1 MTKSQQISA
10 LLTATFTFLVIL
22 LLCLCY
28 LRWPGSREWP
38 PEPQPYIEMAA
49 VEEFIEPVDLT
60 PPPVTDPGQQDA
72 PAQTETDLDNDAK
85 VAPETGVM
93 REARGQQAPVTQP
106 VTSQR
111 PSKAKVQPKPKQPVT
126 GANVDNEKK
135 ERQDTDQ
142 RTNNLANNKFA
153 QSKAKNNAN
162 NKTDDKGRAGRR
174 HGRTDSAGPAK
185 SRTSTSGIRM
195 GGGFAWPALKPNIVT
210 DRLGYVTV
218 EFTINP
224 DGSATAAKAIRA
236 GNTANDKKLMRQ
248 CEDYVNSLHF
258 PHKGAEKPTQPITG
272 NRLTI
277 KFDNPTQ

>member
-10 LLTATFTFLVIL
+10 LLTAIFTFLVIL

-28 LRWPGSREWP
+28 LRWPGGQEWP
-38 PEPQPYIEMAA
+38 PQPQPYIEMAA

-60 PPPVTDPGQQDA
+60 PPPATDPGQQDA

-85 VAPETGVM
+85 V
-93 REARGQQAPVTQP
+93 
-106 VTSQR
+106 
-111 PSKAKVQPKPKQPVT
+111 QPKPKQPVT

-135 ERQDTDQ
+135 EQQATDQ

-153 QSKAKNNAN
+153 QSQAKNNAN

-185 SRTSTSGIRM
+185 SRTSTRGNHI

-210 DRLGYVTV
+210 YRLGSVTV

-224 DGSATAAKAIRA
+224 DGSATAAKVIRA
-236 GNTANDKKLMRQ
+236 TNTTDESSLKRQ
-248 CEDYVNSLHF
+248 CENYVNSLRFKHI
-258 PHKGAEKPTQPITG
+258 GAEKPTQPVTG
-272 NRLTI
+272 NRLVI

>member
-10 LLTATFTFLVIL
+10 LLTAIFTFLVIL

-60 PPPVTDPGQQDA
+60 PSPITDPGQQDA

-85 VAPETGVM
+85 VAPETGVI
-93 REARGQQAPVTQP
+93 REARGQLAPVTQP

-111 PSKAKVQPKPKQPVT
+111 PSEAKVQPKPKQPVT

-135 ERQDTDQ
+135 EQQDTDQ
-142 RTNNLANNKFA
+142 RTNNLANNIFA
-153 QSKAKNNAN
+153 QSQAKNNAN
-162 NKTDDKGRAGRR
+162 NKTDDKERAGRR
-174 HGRTDSAGPAK
+174 HGRKDSAGPAK
-185 SRTSTSGIRM
+185 SRTSTRGNHI

-210 DRLGYVTV
+210 DRLGSVTV
-218 EFTINP
+218 VFTINP
-224 DGSATAAKAIRA
+224 DGSVASAKAISA
-236 GNTANDKKLMRQ
+236 TNTANDTQLKRQ
-248 CEDYVNSLHF
+248 CENYVKSLRF
-258 PHKGAEKPTQPITG
+258 PHKGAEKPSEPVTG
-272 NRLTI
+272 NRLTFN
-277 KFDNPTQ
+277 FDN

>member
-10 LLTATFTFLVIL
+10 LLTAIFTFLVIL

-60 PPPVTDPGQQDA
+60 PSPITDPGQQDA

-93 REARGQQAPVTQP
+93 REARGQLAPVTQP

-111 PSKAKVQPKPKQPVT
+111 PSEAKVQPKPKQPVT

-135 ERQDTDQ
+135 EQQATDQ
-142 RTNNLANNKFA
+142 RTNNLANNIFA
-153 QSKAKNNAN
+153 QSQAKNNAN
-162 NKTDDKGRAGRR
+162 NKTDDNGRAGRR
-174 HGRTDSAGPAK
+174 HGRTSP
-185 SRTSTSGIRM
+185 SGNHI
-195 GGGFAWPALKPNIVT
+195 GGGFEWPALKPNIVT
-210 DRLGYVTV
+210 DRLGSVTV
-218 EFTINP
+218 VFTINP
-224 DGSATAAKAIRA
+224 DGSVASAKAISA
-236 GNTANDKKLMRQ
+236 TNTANDTQLKRQ
-248 CEDYVNSLHF
+248 CENYVKSLRF
-258 PHKGAEKPTQPITG
+258 PHKGAEKPSEPVTG
-272 NRLTI
+272 NRLTFN
-277 KFDNPTQ
+277 FDN

>member
-10 LLTATFTFLVIL
+10 LLTAIFTFLVIL

-28 LRWPGSREWP
+28 LRWPGGQEWP
-38 PEPQPYIEMAA
+38 PQPQPYIEMAA

-60 PPPVTDPGQQDA
+60 PPPATDPGQQDA
-72 PAQTETDLDNDAK
+72 PAQTETNLDNDAK

-111 PSKAKVQPKPKQPVT
+111 PSEAKVQPKPKQPVT

-135 ERQDTDQ
+135 EQQATDQ
-142 RTNNLANNKFA
+142 RTNNLANNKFT
-153 QSKAKNNAN
+153 QSQAKNNAN
-162 NKTDDKGRAGRR
+162 NKTDDNGRAGRR

-185 SRTSTSGIRM
+185 SRTSTSGNRI

>member
-28 LRWPGSREWP
+28 LRWPGGQEWP
-38 PEPQPYIEMAA
+38 PQPQPYIEMAA

-60 PPPVTDPGQQDA
+60 PPPATDPGQQDA

-93 REARGQQAPVTQP
+93 RDARGQQATVTQP

-111 PSKAKVQPKPKQPVT
+111 PSEAKVQPKPKQPVT

-135 ERQDTDQ
+135 EQQATDQ

-153 QSKAKNNAN
+153 QSQAKNNAN

-185 SRTSTSGIRM
+185 SRTSTSGNRI

-210 DRLGYVTV
+210 DRLGSVTV

-224 DGSATAAKAIRA
+224 DGSATAAKVIRA
-236 GNTANDKKLMRQ
+236 TNTTDESSLKRQ
-248 CEDYVNSLHF
+248 CENYVNSLRF
-258 PHKGAEKPTQPITG
+258 KHKGAEKPTQPVTG
-272 NRLTI
+272 NRLVI

>member
-10 LLTATFTFLVIL
+10 LLTAIFTFLVIL

-28 LRWPGSREWP
+28 LRWPGGQEWP
-38 PEPQPYIEMAA
+38 PQPQPYIEMAA

-60 PPPVTDPGQQDA
+60 PPPATDPGQQDA

-93 REARGQQAPVTQP
+93 RDARGQQATVTQP

-111 PSKAKVQPKPKQPVT
+111 PSEAKVQPKPKQPVT

-135 ERQDTDQ
+135 EQQATDQ

-153 QSKAKNNAN
+153 QSQAKNNAN

-185 SRTSTSGIRM
+185 SRTSTSGNRI

-210 DRLGYVTV
+210 DRLGSVTV

-224 DGSATAAKAIRA
+224 DGSATAAKVIRA
-236 GNTANDKKLMRQ
+236 TNTTDESSLKRQ
-248 CEDYVNSLHF
+248 CENYVNSLRF
-258 PHKGAEKPTQPITG
+258 KHKGAEKPTQPVTG
-272 NRLTI
+272 NRLVI

>member
-10 LLTATFTFLVIL
+10 LLTAIFTFLVIL

-38 PEPQPYIEMAA
+38 PKPQPYIEMAA

-60 PPPVTDPGQQDA
+60 LPPVTDPGQQDA

-111 PSKAKVQPKPKQPVT
+111 PSEARVQPKPKQPVT

-135 ERQDTDQ
+135 EQQVTDQ

-153 QSKAKNNAN
+153 QSQAKNNAN

-185 SRTSTSGIRM
+185 SRTSTSGNRI

-210 DRLGYVTV
+210 DRLGSVTV
-218 EFTINP
+218 VFTINP
-224 DGSATAAKAIRA
+224 DGSVASAKAVSA
-236 GNTANDKKLMRQ
+236 TNTANDTQLKRQ
-248 CEDYVNSLHF
+248 CENYVESLRF
-258 PHKGAEKPTQPITG
+258 PHKGAEKPSEPVTG
-272 NRLTI
+272 NRLTFN
-277 KFDNPTQ
+277 FDN

>member
-10 LLTATFTFLVIL
+10 LLTAIFTFLVIL

-28 LRWPGSREWP
+28 LRWPGGQEWP
-38 PEPQPYIEMAA
+38 PQPQPYIEMAA

-60 PPPVTDPGQQDA
+60 PSPITDP
-72 PAQTETDLDNDAK
+72 
-85 VAPETGVM
+85 
-93 REARGQQAPVTQP
+93 GQQAPVTQP

-111 PSKAKVQPKPKQPVT
+111 PSEAKVQPKPKQPVT

-135 ERQDTDQ
+135 EQPATDQ
-142 RTNNLANNKFA
+142 RTNNLTKNKFD
-153 QSKAKNNAN
+153 QSQAKNNAN
-162 NKTDDKGRAGRR
+162 NNTDDNGGAGRR
-174 HGRTDSAGPAK
+174 HGRKDSAGPAK
-185 SRTSTSGIRM
+185 SRTSTRGNHI

-210 DRLGYVTV
+210 DRLGYVTL

-258 PHKGAEKPTQPITG
+258 PHKGTEKPTQPITG

>member
-10 LLTATFTFLVIL
+10 LLTAIFTFLVIL

-111 PSKAKVQPKPKQPVT
+111 PSEAKVQPKPKQPVT

-135 ERQDTDQ
+135 EQQATDQ

-153 QSKAKNNAN
+153 QSQANNNAN

-174 HGRTDSAGPAK
+174 HGRIDSGPAK
-185 SRTSTSGIRM
+185 SRTSTSGKRID
-195 GGGFAWPALKPNIVT
+195 GGFAWPVLKPNIVT
-210 DRLGYVTV
+210 DRLGSVTV
-218 EFTINP
+218 VFTINP
-224 DGSATAAKAIRA
+224 DGSVASAKAVSA
-236 GNTANDKKLMRQ
+236 TNTANDTQLKRQ
-248 CEDYVNSLHF
+248 CENYVESLRF
-258 PHKGAEKPTQPITG
+258 PHNGAEKPSEPVTG
-272 NRLTI
+272 NLLTFN
-277 KFDNPTQ
+277 FDN